1 MSAYPESAV
10 NSKMDIQKIRRGR
23 KQIAKERN
31 EGIKAEKGKERKE
44 FNKNAIYPN
53 VKEALIEYLTFETRL
68 CNLKEERKKKERRGR
83 RSSVSTQLVARK
95 NLHFTRREWEK
106 QGSNDA
112 LCRFFR
118 PKARTTNLL
127 YSRKRNFPEWNTSS
141 SSSPLIRDLTSLVP
155 YFVPGVKE
163 EPLGKRK
170 RKKGG
175 IKKKNGR
182 WNEIVRSSTRKARKV
197 SMFIQPFSFQGHPR
211 DTPSSWLINQNPTT
225 RFLPL
230 TEISLL

>member
-1 MSAYPESAV
+1 MNTYPESAV

-31 EGIKAEKGKERKE
+31 EGIKAEKGKEGKE

-68 CNLKEERKKKERRGR
+68 CNLKEERKRKKKKEE
-83 RSSVSTQLVARK
+83 ARCPR
-95 NLHFTRREWEK
+95 NLLLERIFILREWEK

-141 SSSPLIRDLTSLVP
+141 SPLIRDLTSLVP
-155 YFVPGVKE
+155 CFVPGVKE

-182 WNEIVRSSTRKARKV
+182 
-197 SMFIQPFSFQGHPR
+197 
-211 DTPSSWLINQNPTT
+211 
-225 RFLPL
+225 
-230 TEISLL
+230 